1 MRKGLLWAALLVL
14 ASTGQ
19 ASAQAWD
26 APTFFSP
33 RQHDDLG
40 VYVIFPDGGDVGVEG
55 IWRQSGNL
63 NLGVRLGVVD
73 ERVLLGAE
81 FYNPIRLSQSP
92 VLLSWLLGFGATFG
106 DNVTWLRVPFGV
118 SLGANLG
125 NPGGIHVTPYVHPR
139 VALDVVAFD
148 VGDEEQ
154 TDTDVNF
161 DVDLG
166 ADVLLSPAWTLKVGA
181 TVGESDAFGVGLAYR
196 LQRRVVV
203 R

>member
-1 MRKGLLWAALLVL
+1 MRKALLWAALLVL

-19 ASAQAWD
+19 AAAQAWD

-81 FYNPIRLSQSP
+81 FYNPIRLNQSP

-125 NPGGIHVTPYVHPR
+125 NTGGIQITPYVHPR
-139 VALDVVAFD
+139 VALDVLAID

-166 ADVLLSPAWTLKVGA
+166 ADVLLSPAWSLKFGA

-196 LQRRVVV
+196 MQRRVVV

>member
-1 MRKGLLWAALLVL
+1 MRKGLLWAGLLVL
-14 ASTGQ
+14 AGAGQ

-26 APTFFSP
+26 SPTFFSP

-63 NLGVRLGVVD
+63 NLGVRLGIAD
-73 ERVLLGAE
+73 EVVLLGAE

-92 VLLSWLLGFGATFG
+92 LLLSWLLGFGASFG
-106 DNVTWLRVPFGV
+106 DNATWLRVPFGV
-118 SLGANLG
+118 SLGGNLDAG
-125 NPGGIHVTPYVHPR
+125 SLQITPYVHPR
-139 VALDVVAFD
+139 VALDVVVVD
-148 VGDEEQ
+148 VGDEEV

-166 ADVLLSPAWTLKVGA
+166 ADVLLSPAWTLKFGA
-181 TVGESDAFGVGLAYR
+181 TVGHSDAFGVGLAYR
-196 LQRRVVV
+196 MQRRVVV